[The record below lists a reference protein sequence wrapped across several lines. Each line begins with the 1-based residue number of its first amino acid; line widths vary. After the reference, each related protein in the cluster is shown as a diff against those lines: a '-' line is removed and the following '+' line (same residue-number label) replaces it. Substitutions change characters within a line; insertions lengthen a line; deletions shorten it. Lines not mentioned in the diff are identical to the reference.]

1 MRWAILGD
9 VLRNGDLRRA
19 HAGWLLAITAE
30 WMYVVNLLVFAYAIG
45 GVAAVGA
52 VSVIRTVPAAL
63 LAPVMAGVADRLPK
77 PRVLLGVHGLR
88 GLAVAGMAVVMT
100 MDGPFPLVLA
110 LVLIEGACATL
121 HRPTTLSVFPS
132 IARSPEELI
141 ASNVTMSF
149 GEGLGVLAGP
159 AIGGLLVS
167 IYAPETGLGVA
178 AGGFGLAALV
188 VMSLKVSRGRDS
200 AGSVSVGRVS
210 SALAG
215 FSALRHYPHAGLLVG
230 LLATQTFVRGLL
242 TVLLVAAAV
251 ELLLLG
257 ESGVGLLNAAIGAG
271 GLVGAALG
279 LTYLLRRGLSGPLIV
294 ALALWG
300 LPLSLVGLLPDP
312 ALAVLFMG
320 IIGAANAVLDVSAFT
335 LLQRNVPNRLR
346 ARVFGTLEGLAA
358 LTVGLG
364 SLVAPILVVSLGL
377 QVALIISGAVL
388 PVLAIAARRA
398 VQRAE
403 DAAVVPRRQLSLL
416 RGVPMF
422 APLSLTVIEQIA
434 ADLERVSFPAGSDVI
449 IQGDPGEC
457 YFLIEDGRVEI
468 IHDGSPIATLG
479 PGDGFGEIALLRE
492 VPRTATVR
500 ATTALEVFRLQR
512 PAFIEAIG
520 GSLRSGHAAEALVGA
535 RLHAQGHDRA

>member
-1 MRWAILGD
+1 MRSGILGE
-9 VLRNGDLRRA
+9 VLRNGDLRRT

-45 GVAAVGA
+45 GVAAVGV
-52 VSVIRTVPAAL
+52 VSVVRTLPAAL

-77 PRVLLGVHGLR
+77 ARVLLGVHGLR
-88 GLAVAGMAVVMT
+88 GLAVAAVALVMT

-132 IARSPEELI
+132 IARSPEELV

-167 IYAPETGLGVA
+167 IYGPEAGIGVA
-178 AGGFGLAALV
+178 AAGFGLAALV
-188 VMSLKVSRGRDS
+188 VMRLKVSRARDG
-200 AGSVSVGRVS
+200 AGQTGAGRVA

-230 LLATQTFVRGLL
+230 LLVAQTFVRGLL
-242 TVLLVAAAV
+242 IVLLVAASV

-257 ESGVGLLNAAIGAG
+257 EPGVGLLNAAIGAG
-271 GLVGAALG
+271 GLVGAAVG

-300 LPLSLVGLLPDP
+300 LPIALIGLLPNP
-312 ALAVLFMG
+312 ALAVLFVG
-320 IIGAANAVLDVSAFT
+320 IVGAANAVLDVSAFT

-364 SLVAPILVVSLGL
+364 SLVAPILVASFGV
-377 QVALIISGAVL
+377 QVALIVSGAVL
-388 PVLAIAARRA
+388 PVLAIVARGA
-398 VQRAE
+398 VHRAE
-403 DAAVVPRRQLSLL
+403 DAAVVPRRQLALL
-416 RGVPMF
+416 RGVPIF

-434 ADLERVSFPAGSDVI
+434 SDLERVSFAAGIDVI
-449 IQGDPGEC
+449 RQGDPGDC

-468 IHDGSPIATLG
+468 IHDGSSIAALG

-500 ATTALEVFRLQR
+500 ATTGLDLFRLQR
-512 PAFIEAIG
+512 AAFLEAISG
-520 GSLRSGHAAEALVGA
+520 NLRSGHAAEALVGA
-535 RLHAQGHDRA
+535 RLHAQGHD